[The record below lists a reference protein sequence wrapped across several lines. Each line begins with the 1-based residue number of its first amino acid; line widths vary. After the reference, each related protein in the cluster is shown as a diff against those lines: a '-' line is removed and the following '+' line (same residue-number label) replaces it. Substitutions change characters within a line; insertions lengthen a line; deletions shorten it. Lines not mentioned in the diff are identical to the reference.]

1 METFQVEIL
10 NPTARKIL
18 KNLADLKL
26 ISIKRKKSFKDIYN
40 KIQQNSEE
48 TISMD
53 EITAEVE
60 IVRKARNAKN

>member
-1 METFQVEIL
+1 MQVEIL

-26 ISIKRKKSFKDIYN
+26 ISIKRKTSFEDIYN
-40 KIQQNSEE
+40 KIQQNSDEI
-48 TISMD
+48 ISLD

-60 IVRKARNAKN
+60 TVRKARNAKK